1 MANDKEYS
9 NDEITVFWKPDICIH
24 AAECVKGLP
33 AVFDPNK
40 KPWVNLKNSESKEIM
55 ATIDKCPSGALSYK
69 TSGALVDE
77 NILETSSAKLNVRLN
92 GPLIVKGN
100 FELFDADGN
109 EIETK
114 SKIAICRCGASENK
128 PFCDGS
134 HSKIGFQG

>member
-24 AAECVKGLP
+24 SAECVKGLP
-33 AVFDPNK
+33 EVFDPNK

-55 ATIDKCPSGALSYK
+55 ATIDKCPSGALSYQVK
-69 TSGALVDE
+69 NESNEE
-77 NILETSSAKLNVRLN
+77 NSSIVSAANLNLLSN
-92 GPLIVKGN
+92 GPIIVEGDFKI
-100 FELFDADGN
+100 FDVNGN

-114 SKIAICRCGASENK
+114 SKIAICRCGASGNK